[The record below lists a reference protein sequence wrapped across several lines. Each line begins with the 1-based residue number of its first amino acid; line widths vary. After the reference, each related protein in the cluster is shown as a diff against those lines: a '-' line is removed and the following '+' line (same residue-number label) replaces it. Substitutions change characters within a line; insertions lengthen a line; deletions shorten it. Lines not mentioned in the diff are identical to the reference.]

1 MERNIFFFIPFLNI
15 RFFSMVYKINKNYI
29 FILKNNI
36 NFFNCKFFNVINID
50 KKYFYLFCGN
60 ALNKKNLL
68 NIFLNI
74 FFNFVKGLNQGFY
87 IKFKII
93 GLGFKVKK
101 IILENKRRYLKINLG
116 FSHSIFYKIP
126 NNINIFIKK
135 KIIFLQGSNLNNLT
149 IVSKNL
155 QNFRYINPYKEKGIL
170 LYNKKY
176 KLKSGKQQQK

>member
-1 MERNIFFFIPFLNI
+1 MERNIFFFILFLNI
-15 RFFSMVYKINKNYI
+15 RFFIMFYKINKNYI

-60 ALNKKNLL
+60 VLNKKNLL

-116 FSHSIFYKIP
+116 
-126 NNINIFIKK
+126 
-135 KIIFLQGSNLNNLT
+135 
-149 IVSKNL
+149 
-155 QNFRYINPYKEKGIL
+155 
-170 LYNKKY
+170 
-176 KLKSGKQQQK
+176 